1 MGKSGRGQQSL
12 ATSAEAVSDSV
23 VCVEGW
29 TSARSCIR
37 SRYLNYERPWR
48 KADRPDPSHQLSQ
61 ITKRTAKH
69 AFWALTIPSNL
80 ICDCLLQ
87 TSLSDL
93 ENETSAVTKLVQR
106 SELNKNGKGVR
117 QFDLQTDVH
126 ARIRTSFLIVLTY
139 TIPFTLLVFH
149 GCRRTSANHQERLP

>member
-106 SELNKNGKGVR
+106 SERNKNGEGVSR
-117 QFDLQTDVH
+117 FHPIWAVVGGPGTFKSKSPQ
-126 ARIRTSFLIVLTY
+126 IP
-139 TIPFTLLVFH
+139 IPFPIPQ
-149 GCRRTSANHQERLP
+149 RRS